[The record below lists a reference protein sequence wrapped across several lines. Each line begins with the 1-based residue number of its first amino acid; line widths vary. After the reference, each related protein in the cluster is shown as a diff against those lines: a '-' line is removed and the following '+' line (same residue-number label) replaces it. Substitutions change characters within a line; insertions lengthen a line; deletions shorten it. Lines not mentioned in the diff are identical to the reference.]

1 MTGHQSENGLRILI
15 TGSRNWP
22 DDETIDDA
30 IAAYADDTTFIMGDA
45 SGADTLARKAAI
57 RMGFAVEMFKAN
69 WKRYGRRAGPDRNQ
83 RMVNSGVDK
92 CLAFPEAGS
101 KGTWDC
107 VRRAADAGIPIEYPA
122 GRP

>member
-1 MTGHQSENGLRILI
+1 MRVLI
-15 TGSRNWP
+15 TGSRHWP
-22 DDETIDDA
+22 DDETIDTA
-30 IAAYADDTTFIMGDA
+30 IEAYDDDTVFIMGDA

-57 RMGFAVEMFKAN
+57 RMGYEVEMFKAD
-69 WKRYGRRAGPDRNQ
+69 WAKYGRRAGPDRNQ
-83 RMVNSGVDK
+83 RMVNSGADA

-107 VRRAADAGIPIEYPA
+107 VQRAADAGIPVEYPA